1 MRYKRLT
8 LNSFKRKKTDN
19 LLTNNEL
26 ALFLNKRKNKLTKQ
40 PNRILNLLF
49 NSVYF
54 YSLIQ
59 TLAAIFYIELKT
71 R

>member
-1 MRYKRLT
+1 MRPRPKGNPRLSPT
-8 LNSFKRKKTDN
+8 
-19 LLTNNEL
+19 EL